1 MRQPRGFAFN
11 STELPG
17 RVYRDDAL
25 SSAQSYRWRLNIEES
40 VASQLISRG
49 RLI

>member
-1 MRQPRGFAFN
+1 MSLFRMFAFN

-25 SSAQSYRWRLNIEES
+25 SSAQGYRWRSNTEES
-40 VASQLISRG
+40 VTSQLISRG